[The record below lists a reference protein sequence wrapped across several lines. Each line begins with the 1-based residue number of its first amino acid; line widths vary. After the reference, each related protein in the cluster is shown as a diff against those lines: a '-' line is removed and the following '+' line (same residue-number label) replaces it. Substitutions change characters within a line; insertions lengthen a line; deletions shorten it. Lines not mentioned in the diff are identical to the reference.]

1 MNLGNLNNPIL
12 TLKGEPIKTPTGKRI
27 TDPDGSNPRDETAE
41 LTMQA
46 ALLQCLTTMKADP
59 GEESFRVF
67 TLGTRLAS
75 IEGDQPLGVDSKD
88 MALLQHAVEQN
99 TPGYFA
105 FIQGQLY
112 AYLKGVDEADKTPSK
127 K

>member
-1 MNLGNLNNPIL
+1 
-12 TLKGEPIKTPTGKRI
+12 
-27 TDPDGSNPRDETAE
+27 
-41 LTMQA
+41 
-46 ALLQCLTTMKADP
+46 
-59 GEESFRVF
+59 
-67 TLGTRLAS
+67 
-75 IEGDQPLGVDSKD
+75 